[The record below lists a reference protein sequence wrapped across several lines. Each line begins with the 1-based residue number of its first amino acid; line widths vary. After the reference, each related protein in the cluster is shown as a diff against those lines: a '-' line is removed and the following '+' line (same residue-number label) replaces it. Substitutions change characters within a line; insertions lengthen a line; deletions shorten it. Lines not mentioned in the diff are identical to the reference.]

1 MTTFKCPH
9 CKGQH
14 PDGTESCPETG
25 EELTQSLLQVGK
37 IIGGKYELLRLLG
50 EGGMGAVYEARH
62 VEIRQHVALKL
73 LHFQL
78 ARDQEIRQRFFREAM
93 SAGEIGHENI
103 IEMHDIGRDV
113 TGSIY
118 LVMEL
123 LKGESLAE
131 RVRRVGA
138 MDVAQAIDIMLQ
150 ALDALNASHAKG
162 ITHRDMKPENVF
174 LCRLGGRDD
183 FVKILDFGIAKV
195 KDPEDGEALTRTGAM
210 LGTACYMAP
219 EQIAGDREADHR
231 MDIYACGII
240 LYQMLAGRVPFD
252 STSVHTVIYRIMNED
267 PPPFSQFRSDLPA
280 DLEQIVRR
288 AITRNRDHR
297 YQSVADFAHALTPY
311 GSGRVVFG
319 RGSQVPAA
327 PVTVGTAPTTASTPG
342 TVQAEPAPAP
352 PAPQPAHSTRAAPPA
367 APPRKASTVGI
378 VLLIVIPLLLLGV
391 IAFGVMAVVGGWAI
405 FRTGEPDVDPGV
417 TVRDASTTQPD
428 AGTAKPVE
436 TFKVTVDTVPAGG
449 AISVDGESKGTAPV
463 TLELPEGITAVTA
476 KADGFPTRT
485 LPCKVEKGMDNTCVI
500 SLAPSP
506 PADAST
512 DGSLGQEVTVIDDEP
527 EKKTGKGKKCDPR
540 KNPKCKF
547 IKRP

>member
-1 MTTFKCPH
+1 MNTFKCPH
-9 CKGQH
+9 CDGEH
-14 PDGTESCPETG
+14 PDGTETCPETG
-25 EELTQSLLQVGK
+25 KELTQSLMQVGK
-37 IIGGKYELLRLLG
+37 IIGGKYELLRLIG

-118 LVMEL
+118 LVMEM

-131 RVRRVGA
+131 RVRRLGE
-138 MDVAQAIDIMLQ
+138 MDVARAADIMLQ
-150 ALDALNASHAKG
+150 TLDALHASHAKG
-162 ITHRDMKPENVF
+162 ITHRDMKPENIY

-252 STSVHTVIYRIMNED
+252 STSVHTVIYKIMNED
-267 PPPFSQFRSDLPA
+267 PPPLSTFRTDLPP
-280 DLEQIVRR
+280 DLEEIVRR
-288 AITRNRDHR
+288 AIERNRDHR
-297 YQSVADFAHALTPY
+297 FQTVADFAHALTPF

-319 RGSQVPAA
+319 RGSQVPVA
-327 PVTVGTAPTTASTPG
+327 PADTGTAPTTAATATPG
-342 TVQAEPAPAP
+342 PEPEPQTTPAPV
-352 PAPQPAHSTRAAPPA
+352 PAHSTRAAPPA
-367 APPRKASTVGI
+367 EPPRKASTVGI

-391 IAFGVMAVVGGWAI
+391 IAFGVMAVVGGWA
-405 FRTGEPDVDPGV
+405 FLSRDEPDTDVV
-417 TVRDASTTQPD
+417 ITQRDASTAPD
-428 AGTAKPVE
+428 ARKIEIVKTYEV
-436 TFKVTVDTVPAGG
+436 VVDTVPPGG
-449 AISVDGESKGTAPV
+449 TITIDGESKGTAPL
-463 TLELPEGITAVTA
+463 TLELPEGITAITA
-476 KADGFPTRT
+476 KAEGHPTRT
-485 LPCKVEKGMDNTCVI
+485 MPCKVDKDLENRCVI
-500 SLAPSP
+500 SLTPDQ

-512 DGSLGQEVTVIDDEP
+512 DESTGQDVKIIDDEP
-527 EKKTGKGKKCDPR
+527 DPKKKKKKCDPR

-547 IKRP
+547 IQKGRK

>member
-1 MTTFKCPH
+1 MDTFKCPH
-9 CKGQH
+9 CEGEH

-25 EELTQSLLQVGK
+25 QELTQSQMQVGK
-37 IIGGKYELLRLLG
+37 IIGGKYELLRLIG

-62 VEIRQHVALKL
+62 VEIRQKVALKL

-118 LVMEL
+118 LVMEM

-131 RVRRVGA
+131 RVRRAGA
-138 MDVAQAIDIMLQ
+138 MDVSQAADIMLQ
-150 ALDALNASHAKG
+150 TLDALHASHAKG

-252 STSVHTVIYRIMNED
+252 STSVHTVIYKIMNED
-267 PPPFSQFRSDLPA
+267 PPPLSEFRSDLPA
-280 DLEQIVRR
+280 ELEQMVRR
-288 AITRNRDHR
+288 AIERNRDHR
-297 YQSVADFAHALTPY
+297 YQTVADFANALTPY

-327 PVTVGTAPTTASTPG
+327 PAAVGMAPTKAS
-342 TVQAEPAPAP
+342 ASIPAPEPTPQPEP
-352 PAPQPAHSTRAAPPA
+352 PRPAHSTKAAPPA
-367 APPRKASTVGI
+367 APPRRASTVGI

-391 IAFGVMAVVGGWAI
+391 IAFGVMAVVGGWA
-405 FRTGEPDVDPGV
+405 FYAQDERGTDVKP
-417 TVRDASTTQPD
+417 TPRDASTTQPD
-428 AGTAKPVE
+428 VKKIEIVRTY
-436 TFKVTVDTVPAGG
+436 KVRVDTVPTGG
-449 AISVDGESKGTAPV
+449 TISIDGEDRGTAPL
-463 TLELPEGITAVTA
+463 TLELPEGSTAITA
-476 KADGFPTRT
+476 KADGYPTRT
-485 LPCKVEKGMDNTCVI
+485 MPCEVEKDGENSCVI
-500 SLAPSP
+500 SLTTGQAS
-506 PADAST
+506 DAST
-512 DGSLGQEVTVIDDEP
+512 DGSAGQDVTIIDDEP
-527 EKKTGKGKKCDPR
+527 DPKKKKKKKKCDPR
-540 KNPKCKF
+540 KNPKGCVGV
-547 IKRP
+547 RP